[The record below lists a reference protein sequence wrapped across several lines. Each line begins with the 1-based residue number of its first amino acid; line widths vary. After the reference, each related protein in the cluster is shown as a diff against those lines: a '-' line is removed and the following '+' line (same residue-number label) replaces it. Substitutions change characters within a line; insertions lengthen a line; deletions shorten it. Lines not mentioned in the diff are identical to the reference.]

1 MTTSWVPW
9 MSSTGRSSFARTSR
23 SSGNWERS
31 QRVIGSLALA
41 SPVGASHPAMLAI
54 AKQAARDLQDALL
67 NTAPLELQAL
77 LARFADGT
85 ARHRVLAI
93 SRGGVLASTGA
104 LPMLSHRL
112 PGLHG

>member
-1 MTTSWVPW
+1 
-9 MSSTGRSSFARTSR
+9 
-23 SSGNWERS
+23 
-31 QRVIGSLALA
+31 
-41 SPVGASHPAMLAI
+41 MLAI

-85 ARHRVLAI
+85 AGHRVLAI
-93 SRGGVLASTGA
+93 GRGGVLASTGA